1 MAEFI
6 IPDTITVHLGP
17 PQSNAPNVT
26 VPFPDYAANV
36 ASSEI
41 YPTWPDSALRANIYA
56 QVSFALNRIYTE
68 WYRAQGYDFDITSST
83 AYDQSFVNG
92 RDIFDNVQR
101 ITDELFDDY
110 LRRPGALEPLA
121 AKYCNG
127 TTVTCDGL
135 SQWGSVTLANQGQTP
150 YEILTHYYGPEL
162 DIVRNAP
169 VGPPVTSF
177 LRVLRRSMVG
187 DDVRRLQI
195 QLNRVGQNYP
205 AIPKV
210 PVDGFFGEATEASVR
225 QFQEIFGLTAD
236 SVVGSATWYK
246 LSFLYVNV
254 KLLSELYSEGERL
267 LGASLQY
274 TQLISEGDTGGRVSA
289 LQFFLAVLSNFYA
302 EIPFVRID
310 GTFGPATR
318 SALLAAQRLFD
329 LPQTGVVSK
338 QDWETLYDETA
349 VLLEHVPPE
358 RFSAGTQPYPGFVLT
373 LGMRDSS
380 VAVLQSYLV
389 KIAAY
394 NPAIPA
400 TTITGYFGPKTK
412 AAVTAFQRQ
421 AGLTPDGV
429 VGEQTWNALVR
440 AYDDATSAETAHL
453 GQSPGRTL
461 REGDADAGGTQD

>member
-26 VPFPDYAANV
+26 VPFPDYVANV

-83 AYDQSFVNG
+83 VYDQSFVNG

-169 VGPPVTSF
+169 VGPPVMSV

-187 DDVRRLQI
+187 DDVRRLHI
-195 QLNRVGQNYP
+195 QLHRVGQIYP

-349 VLLEHVPPE
+349 VL
-358 RFSAGTQPYPGFVLT
+358 
-373 LGMRDSS
+373 
-380 VAVLQSYLV
+380 QSYLV

-440 AYDDATSAETAHL
+440 AYDDATSAETAHP

>member
-26 VPFPDYAANV
+26 VPFPDYVANV

-83 AYDQSFVNG
+83 VYDQSFVNG

-169 VGPPVTSF
+169 VGPPVMSV

-187 DDVRRLQI
+187 DDVRRLHI
-195 QLNRVGQNYP
+195 QLHRVGQNYP

-349 VLLEHVPPE
+349 VL
-358 RFSAGTQPYPGFVLT
+358 
-373 LGMRDSS
+373 
-380 VAVLQSYLV
+380 QSYLV

-440 AYDDATSAETAHL
+440 AYDDATSAETAHP